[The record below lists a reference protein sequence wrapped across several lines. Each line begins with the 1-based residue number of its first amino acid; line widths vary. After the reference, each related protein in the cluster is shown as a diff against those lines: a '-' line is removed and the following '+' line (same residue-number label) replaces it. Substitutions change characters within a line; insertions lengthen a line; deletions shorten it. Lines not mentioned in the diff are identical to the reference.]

1 METGKKRT
9 RIVVSVLVMCGL
21 MVFSLLAIAGNLEP
35 SAPPGPTMKTLDEVE
50 PRIPL
55 SPRPQYE
62 IGTDPN
68 NLLIITKPGSYYLTG
83 NIIGEPNKN
92 CIRIEAN
99 NVTLDLMGYSIMG
112 VPGSKSGIV
121 ICEILPIEEVPFTS
135 TIRNGSICMMGTNGL
150 EALVYIPH
158 FNPAGSGGKDGPTK
172 TEGIARLNL
181 WLEELSVYDNGGHG
195 VSYQNIEEFPHFG
208 GNLQLRGVSVYNN
221 GGHGVYVEDRQDVMV
236 KLDGVELTGNGGS
249 GMYIIAMM
257 TNVDAYSTTTGHN
270 GGNGMYLKAQ
280 GRARV
285 HLKDMSFVDN
295 DANGLSIVGES
306 HDLLEDVTFTHNGGH
321 GMIILG
327 MMTNVDAYG
336 TTSGYNG
343 GSGIVISGRG
353 NLDKCSAV
361 GNGGVGIQVGQGS
374 TITGGRVNNNEFHG
388 IQVSANCRLVGNT
401 CEGNGKGAIGIQEPA
416 GIYATGNGNRIE
428 GNHVVGNKVGIDV
441 DGTDNLIIKNSAM
454 GNSTNNYDVTAGNG
468 VGPIIG
474 TSDVDSSDSPHAN
487 YDF

>member
-9 RIVVSVLVMCGL
+9 RIVLSVLVMCGL

-35 SAPPGPTMKTLDEVE
+35 SAPPGPTMKTLGEVE
-50 PRIPL
+50 PRVAVQSLVGDANSLYVI
-55 SPRPQYE
+55 SQ
-62 IGTDPN
+62 
-68 NLLIITKPGSYYLTG
+68 PGSYYLTG
-83 NIIGEPNKN
+83 NITGEPNKN

-112 VPGSKSGIV
+112 VPGSKSGVV

-150 EALVYIPH
+150 EALVYIAH
-158 FNPAGSGGKDGPTK
+158 FSPAGSGEDGPTE

-181 WLEELSVYDNGGHG
+181 RLERLSVYDNGGHG

-249 GMYIIAMM
+249 GMCIIAMM

-280 GRARV
+280 GRSSV

-295 DANGLSIVGES
+295 DANGLGIVGES
-306 HDLLEDVTFTHNGGH
+306 HDLLEDVTFTHNALH
-321 GMIILG
+321 GMIIVTSSG
-327 MMTNVDAYG
+327 HMTDVDEYSSL
-336 TTSGYNG
+336 SGFNG
-343 GSGIVISGRG
+343 GSGIIINGRG

-361 GNGGVGIQVGQGS
+361 GNGGVGIQLGAGS
-374 TITGGRVNNNEFHG
+374 TITGGKSNDNESHG
-388 IQVSANCRLVGNT
+388 IQVSANCRVVGNT

-416 GIYATGNGNRIE
+416 GIFATGNGNRIE
-428 GNHVVGNKVGIDV
+428 ANHVVGNKVGIDV
-441 DGTDNLIIKNSAM
+441 DGTDNLVIKNSAM
-454 GNSTNNYDVTAGNG
+454 GNSTKNYDVTAGNG

-474 TSDVDSSDSPHAN
+474 TGDVDSSDNPHAN